1 MKRESDFEKEQ
12 KELIVQSIKT
22 HLTFLKEEAKKIKAE
37 IWEIL
42 DKKAGKIKEVLIL
55 EKGIGEQTVAIL
67 VASLPELEKLENR
80 QIAKLVRLAL
90 ITHESGKMM
99 GDIHIH
105 GGWTQVRN
113 ALFRASISAVRSDTK
128 VTEFYKNLRNKG
140 KSAHVA
146 LIAVAHKMLIILN
159 FKMRIFLNDKNFF

>member
-1 MKRESDFEKEQ
+1 
-12 KELIVQSIKT
+12 
-22 HLTFLKEEAKKIKAE
+22 
-37 IWEIL
+37 
-42 DKKAGKIKEVLIL
+42 VLIL

-105 GGWTQVRN
+105 GG
-113 ALFRASISAVRSDTK
+113 
-128 VTEFYKNLRNKG
+128 
-140 KSAHVA
+140 
-146 LIAVAHKMLIILN
+146 
-159 FKMRIFLNDKNFF
+159 